1 MDTEITKDGT
11 VYRSTT
17 SKPVHVC
24 SQEGVLA
31 TMSNQLKNIESDIA
45 DIKQGQRVFM
55 QSLSDS
61 QTNSAKYPSP
71 DFVNK
76 SIAKLDRH
84 ELFFKIIWIAL
95 GGAWSVLLV
104 ILGIWIKGWI

>member
-45 DIKQGQRVFM
+45 DIKQGQMMFM
-55 QSLSDS
+55 VGLREREV
-61 QTNSAKYPSP
+61 NAAKYPDP
-71 DFVNK
+71 EFVNK
-76 SIAKLDRH
+76 SIAKIDRH
-84 ELFFKIIWIAL
+84 DTYFKIIGAAL
-95 GGAWSVLLV
+95 LAAWGFLLF
-104 ILGIWIKGWI
+104 LFDKIWVK

>member
-1 MDTEITKDGT
+1 MDDKHPCT
-11 VYRSTT
+11 
-17 SKPVHVC
+17 
-24 SQEGVLA
+24 QERVLA
-31 TMSNQLKNIESDIA
+31 TMCEQLKNIEA
-45 DIKQGQRVFM
+45 DIKEIRDGQRVFM

>member
-45 DIKQGQRVFM
+45 DIKQGQMKFM
-55 QSLSDS
+55 VGLREREV
-61 QTNSAKYPSP
+61 NAAKYPDP
-71 DFVNK
+71 EFVNK